1 MQNIYAYGRIM
12 AGDEES
18 WNRLNVIRDMQVSEQ
33 QIFLDYPTKEKR
45 SRNQYNKLVKL
56 LKEDDLLYVSSFT
69 ALGDGYKEVEEQWR
83 FLTKTKKAY
92 IALIDRP
99 DIDIRKEKAVMVYLR
114 LIQSL
119 RCQNILQIRK
129 IHFVR

>member
-1 MQNIYAYGRIM
+1 M
-12 AGDEES
+12 
-18 WNRLNVIRDMQVSEQ
+18 
-33 QIFLDYPTKEKR
+33 DYPTKEKR

-99 DIDIRKEKAVMVYLR
+99 DIDINKEKAVMVHVR

-119 RCQNILQIRK
+119 RC
-129 IHFVR
+129 